1 METELQ
7 TLQRE
12 IDELR
17 NENIALH
24 NELVKQN
31 KILFE
36 QIISIGKELA
46 NQQNNLHQAIRF
58 FGGANLHDDLKIHL
72 TRLTAMQSAEF
83 IIDKMPKVKAF
94 DNRGDYLKTSSINQM
109 YRRRAFIWSSAS
121 GKAKPSI

>member
-7 TLQRE
+7 TLKKE

-17 NENIALH
+17 NENIALY

-46 NQQNNLHQAIRF
+46 NQQNTVYQAIK
-58 FGGANLHDDLKIHL
+58 N
-72 TRLTAMQSAEF
+72 AEF
-83 IIDKMPKVKAF
+83 ILDKVPGIRLIENK
-94 DNRGDYLKTSSINQM
+94 NEYLKYVFDKTDVSGGGDLSGV
-109 YRRRAFIWSSAS
+109 RRL
-121 GKAKPSI
+121 